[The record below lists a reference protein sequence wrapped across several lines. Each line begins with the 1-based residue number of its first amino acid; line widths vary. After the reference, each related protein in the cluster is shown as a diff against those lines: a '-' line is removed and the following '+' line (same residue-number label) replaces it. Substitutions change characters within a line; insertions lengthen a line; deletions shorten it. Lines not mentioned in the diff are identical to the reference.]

1 MMDEP
6 HSSSTDSLP
15 TRRSLLTRLKRWDDR
30 EGWQRFYDSYH
41 GLILAMV
48 RHAGLRGADAEEV
61 AQEALVAVARGMKE
75 FHYDPAKGSFKG
87 WLKTVVRRRL
97 VDFLR
102 KQGRE
107 RSHLREYVET
117 GAAEA
122 EPLEAM
128 EDRYEQEW
136 ERHLLEMALQW
147 LRRRISPRQYTIFDL
162 CVLQERPAAEVARLL
177 GVNRGLVYV
186 VRHRAERLLRQRLK
200 TLGEGKPG

>member
-1 MMDEP
+1 PASPRRPGGVALLDPLQGGARGEGPLRHNRHGEPTRSFVITHWRGERFSCKMCRWGANLSMMEEP

-15 TRRSLLTRLKRWDDR
+15 TRRSLLTRLKCWDDR

-48 RHAGLRGADAEEV
+48 RNAGLHGADAEEV

-122 EPLEAM
+122 EP
-128 EDRYEQEW
+128 
-136 ERHLLEMALQW
+136 
-147 LRRRISPRQYTIFDL
+147 
-162 CVLQERPAAEVARLL
+162 
-177 GVNRGLVYV
+177 
-186 VRHRAERLLRQRLK
+186 
-200 TLGEGKPG
+200 